1 MLVLGIIGRVIS
13 FFTEWSDFMTSL
25 TPLPIQLDWL
35 LRIIVAAFCGA
46 LIGYERA
53 IQRKSAGV
61 RTHIVVATASA
72 LFMIVSKYG
81 FADLLSMH
89 DVALDPSRIAAQIVT
104 GISFIGAGTILVR
117 KEQISGLTTAAG
129 VWATAAIGMAVGAG
143 MYVIGIL
150 SAFFLFIIQMLFH
163 DDTLINKV
171 IVHVRFNLQIEAV
184 NTHHILDTIE
194 RELKANGVEN
204 ISVKI
209 LDVSDAH
216 IVFFVDGVINNKID
230 ENDIIMALRKYPDI
244 KRISYTRGG
253 R

>member
-1 MLVLGIIGRVIS
+1 MIK
-13 FFTEWSDFMTSL
+13 FAYFA
-25 TPLPIQLDWL
+25 PLATQLDWL
-35 LRIIVAAFCGA
+35 LRIFVAAICGA

-61 RTHIVVATASA
+61 RTHIVVAVASA

-81 FADLLSMH
+81 FEDILGIRGIS
-89 DVALDPSRIAAQIVT
+89 LDPSRIAAQIVT

-129 VWATAAIGMAVGAG
+129 VWATAAIGMAVGGG
-143 MYVIGIL
+143 MYLIGIL
-150 SAFFLFIIQMLFH
+150 ATGFLFVVQMIFH
-163 DDTLINKV
+163 DDSLIDKI
-171 IVHVRFNLQIEAV
+171 IVHIRFNLQIEAA
-184 NTHHILDTIE
+184 NKHHILQKIKE
-194 RELKANGVEN
+194 ELAANQVEN

-209 LDVSDAH
+209 LDVSDEK
-216 IVFFVDGVINNKID
+216 ITFYVDGIINNKQD

-253 R
+253 K

>member
-1 MLVLGIIGRVIS
+1 
-13 FFTEWSDFMTSL
+13 
-25 TPLPIQLDWL
+25 
-35 LRIIVAAFCGA
+35 
-46 LIGYERA
+46 
-53 IQRKSAGV
+53 
-61 RTHIVVATASA
+61 
-72 LFMIVSKYG
+72 
-81 FADLLSMH
+81 
-89 DVALDPSRIAAQIVT
+89 
-104 GISFIGAGTILVR
+104 
-117 KEQISGLTTAAG
+117 
-129 VWATAAIGMAVGAG
+129 
-143 MYVIGIL
+143 
-150 SAFFLFIIQMLFH
+150 MLFH

-171 IVHVRFNLQIEAV
+171 IVHVRFNLQIEAI

-194 RELKANGVEN
+194 RELKANGVES